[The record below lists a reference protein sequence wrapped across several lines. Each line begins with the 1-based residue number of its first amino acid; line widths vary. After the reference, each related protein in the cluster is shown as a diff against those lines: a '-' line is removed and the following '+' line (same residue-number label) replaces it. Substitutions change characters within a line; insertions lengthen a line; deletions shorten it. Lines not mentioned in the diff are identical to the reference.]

1 MAKAKKKT
9 AKPRPK
15 PAARKP
21 RKPTTKPA
29 QPELFETAP
38 PAPARK
44 PSGKRIGMTLR
55 LEPELWV
62 RLKNLS
68 ARLSVKLGRPVS
80 AHELVVA
87 GVKTLLLSYEVAELD
102 AGAEE

>member
-1 MAKAKKKT
+1 
-9 AKPRPK
+9 
-15 PAARKP
+15 
-21 RKPTTKPA
+21 
-29 QPELFETAP
+29 
-38 PAPARK
+38 
-44 PSGKRIGMTLR
+44 MTLR